1 MCISTNNCLAKKL
14 SYHWKR
20 SCTVNRNWINKLI
33 NILFLQKQ
41 ITKKRSN
48 EFVNLNF
55 KVDPETRRKLKQ
67 YAAKHDLSLKD
78 VFEAAI
84 AYYIE
89 HHP

>member
-1 MCISTNNCLAKKL
+1 MGRLSKVFDKAKEE
-14 SYHWKR
+14 
-20 SCTVNRNWINKLI
+20 
-33 NILFLQKQ
+33 QPPQ
-41 ITKKRSN
+41 QEITKERSN

-67 YAAKHDLSLKD
+67 YAANHDLSLKD

-84 AYYIE
+84 AYYID

>member
-1 MCISTNNCLAKKL
+1 MGRLSKVFDKAKEEQP
-14 SYHWKR
+14 
-20 SCTVNRNWINKLI
+20 
-33 NILFLQKQ
+33 LQQ
-41 ITKKRSN
+41 EITKERSN

-84 AYYIE
+84 AYYID